1 MPGILC
7 DESTHG
13 NLAKAFHRRTR
24 LGELP
29 AVDVLRVGEP
39 GAPPFGTLDPDLLM
53 WCEENDRILVSD
65 DRNTLPAHLRD
76 HLAAGRHSPGV
87 LLMKN
92 NTTIPKVV
100 ESAVLIAA
108 VDPDLCRDQCVFI
121 PL

>member
-24 LGELP
+24 LGEYP
-29 AVDVLRVGEP
+29 PVEVLRVGEP
-39 GAPPFGTLDPDLLM
+39 GAPPEGTLDPELLV

-65 DRNTLPAHLRD
+65 DRNTLPVHLRD

-87 LLMKN
+87 LLIKHK
-92 NTTIPKVV
+92 TTIPKVV
-100 ESAVLIAA
+100 ESVVLIA
-108 VDPDLCRDQCVFI
+108 VVEPELCQDQWVYI

>member
-13 NLAKAFHRRTR
+13 NLAKALHRRTR
-24 LGELP
+24 LGEQP

-39 GAPPFGTLDPDLLM
+39 GAPPFGIQDPELLI

-65 DRNTLPAHLRD
+65 DRNTLPVHLHN
-76 HLAAGRHSPGV
+76 HLAVGRHSPGI
-87 LLMKN
+87 LLIKSK
-92 NTTIPKVV
+92 TTLPKVI
-100 ESAVLIAA
+100 ESVVLIA
-108 VDPDLCRDQCVFI
+108 VLDPDYCRDRWAYI